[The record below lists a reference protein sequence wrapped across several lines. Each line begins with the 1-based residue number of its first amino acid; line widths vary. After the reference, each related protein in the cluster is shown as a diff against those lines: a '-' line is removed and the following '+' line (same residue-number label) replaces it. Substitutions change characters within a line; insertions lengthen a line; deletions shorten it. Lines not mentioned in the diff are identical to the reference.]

1 MRHNLAHKKFNR
13 TTNQRKALLSN
24 LVVELIDHEGI
35 MTTLP
40 KAKAIR
46 PLLEKCITKG
56 RDNTNGT
63 FWALFRFLKNKEAVV
78 KIIKDLAPRFAQRPG
93 GYLRIVKAGYRHGD
107 MAPMAFIEFVDRPGQ
122 KIIAQDTTMEM
133 ISDMSTTD
141 SEK

>member
-24 LVVELIDHEGI
+24 LLVELIDHERI

-56 RDNTNGT
+56 RENTNGT
-63 FWALFRFLKNKEAVV
+63 FWALFRFLRNKAAVV
-78 KIIKDLAPRFAQRPG
+78 KIMKDLAPRFQQRPG
-93 GYLRIVKAGYRHGD
+93 GYLRIIKAGYRHGD
-107 MAPMAFIEFVDRPGQ
+107 MAPMALIEFVDYEKESFIQ
-122 KIIAQDTTMEM
+122 
-133 ISDMSTTD
+133 TD
-141 SEK
+141 SVMDHFQEDTKE